1 MSAAIRPGSL
11 PPVIA
16 PGEDAT
22 SISTNIS
29 YITLQRPFGWLWLS
43 GLSLAFLLSGLLTV
57 GICWLLYAG
66 VGIWG
71 LNIPVAWSFAIANY
85 VWWIAI
91 GMGGTFIS
99 GAMYIAR
106 QKWRNSINRFAE
118 AMTVFAVS
126 VSGIFPILH
135 LGRPW
140 FFYWLFPYP
149 DVMNLWP
156 QWRSSLEWDFWAI
169 LAYLVVSI
177 VWWYVGML
185 PDLATLR
192 DRAPTIARARFYG
205 LLALGW
211 RGEARHWMRFEK
223 LNLITAALAVVLVFS
238 VHSMVALDF
247 SEGLVP
253 GWHET
258 IFPPFF
264 VAGALFSG
272 FAMVLTLAI
281 PLRKW
286 FHLHAYLTER
296 HIENI
301 AKLMLA
307 AGLFV
312 DYSYFSE
319 IYTAFFSMDRYDV
332 AMTWHRIFGAYAW
345 VFWGTILFNV
355 AQIQLLWIKRVRR
368 SATAVFVIAVG
379 VLVGMWLERFM
390 LIVSSLYEDFVPSAW
405 GMFWPTFWDLAFLA
419 GSVGLFYFMFL
430 LFVRLLPVLSMFEL
444 RKLAQSAG
452 RVEVGRV
459 LTRRGAG
466 LDPPDGTTS

>member
-1 MSAAIRPGSL
+1 MSAVLPRDVL

-16 PGEDAT
+16 PGETNT
-22 SISTNIS
+22 SISAKIS
-29 YITLQRPFGWLWLS
+29 DATLRHPTGWLWI
-43 GLSLAFLLSGLLTV
+43 GGFLLSLLACALLFV
-57 GICWLLYAG
+57 GTCWLLYAG
-66 VGIWG
+66 IGIFG
-71 LNIPVAWSFAIANY
+71 LNIPVAWSFFIANY

-99 GAMYIAR
+99 AAMFLTR
-106 QKWRNSINRFAE
+106 QGWRNSINRFAE

-149 DVMNLWP
+149 DVMNVWP

-169 LAYLVVSI
+169 LAYLIVSI
-177 VWWYVGML
+177 VYWYVGML

-192 DRAPTIARARFYG
+192 DRAPNLAQARFYG
-205 LLALGW
+205 LLSLGW
-211 RGEARHWMRFEK
+211 RGEARHWMRLEK
-223 LNLITAALAVVLVFS
+223 FNLVTAGLAVTLVFS

-264 VAGALFSG
+264 IAGALFSG
-272 FAMVLTLAI
+272 FAMVLVLGI

-286 FHLHAYLTER
+286 FGFEAYLTER
-296 HIENI
+296 HIVNM
-301 AKLMLA
+301 AKMMLA

-319 IYTAFFSMDRYDV
+319 IFTAFYSMDRYDV
-332 AMTWHRIFGAYAW
+332 AMTMHRAVGPYAW

-355 AQIQLLWIKRVRR
+355 LLIQLLWFPRVRR
-368 SATAVFVIAVG
+368 NAGAVFATALG

-390 LIVSSLYEDFVPSAW
+390 LVVTSLYEDFLPSAW
-405 GMFWPTFWDLAFLA
+405 GMFWPTFWDIAFLI
-419 GSVGLFYFMFL
+419 GSIGLFFFMFL
-430 LFVRLLPVLSMFEL
+430 LFTRLLPMLSMFEL
-444 RKLAQSAG
+444 RKLLAA
-452 RVEVGRV
+452 
-459 LTRRGAG
+459 RRRAE
-466 LDPPDGTTS
+466 TQR

>member
-1 MSAAIRPGSL
+1 MSAVLPRDTL

-16 PGEDAT
+16 PSETNASISAKIGDAT
-22 SISTNIS
+22 
-29 YITLQRPFGWLWLS
+29 LCRPTGWLWI
-43 GLSLAFLLSGLLTV
+43 GGFLLSLVACALLFV
-57 GICWLLYAG
+57 GTCWLLYAG
-66 VGIWG
+66 LGIFG
-71 LNIPVAWSFAIANY
+71 LNIPVAWSFFIANY

-99 GAMYIAR
+99 AAMFLTR
-106 QKWRNSINRFAE
+106 QGWRNSINRFAE

-149 DVMNLWP
+149 DVMNVWP

-169 LAYLVVSI
+169 LAYLIVSI
-177 VWWYVGML
+177 IYWYVGML

-192 DRAPTIARARFYG
+192 DRARSLAQARFYG
-205 LLALGW
+205 LLSLGW
-211 RGEARHWMRFEK
+211 RGEARHWMRLEQFS
-223 LNLITAALAVVLVFS
+223 LVTAGLAVTLVFS

-264 VAGALFSG
+264 IAGALFSG
-272 FAMVLTLAI
+272 FAMVLVLGI

-286 FHLHAYLTER
+286 FGFEAYLTER
-296 HIENI
+296 HIVNM
-301 AKLMLA
+301 AKMMLA

-319 IYTAFFSMDRYDV
+319 IFTAFYSMDKYDV
-332 AMTWHRIFGAYAW
+332 AMTMHRVVGPYAW

-355 AQIQLLWIKRVRR
+355 AAIQLLWFPRVRR
-368 SATAVFVIAVG
+368 SAAAVFVIALG

-390 LIVSSLYEDFVPSAW
+390 LIVTSLYEDFLPSAW
-405 GMFWPTFWDLAFLA
+405 GMFWPTFWDIAFLI
-419 GSVGLFYFMFL
+419 GSIGLFFFMFL
-430 LFVRLLPVLSMFEL
+430 LFTRLLPMLSMFEL
-444 RKLAQSAG
+444 RKLLAS
-452 RVEVGRV
+452 
-459 LTRRGAG
+459 RRGEEAQR
-466 LDPPDGTTS
+466 